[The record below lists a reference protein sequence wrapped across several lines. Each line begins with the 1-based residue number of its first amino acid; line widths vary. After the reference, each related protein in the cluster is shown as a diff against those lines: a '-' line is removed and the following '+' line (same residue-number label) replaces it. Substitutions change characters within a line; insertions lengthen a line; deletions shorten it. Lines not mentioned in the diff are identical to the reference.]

1 MCCFVFYLVFEQPN
15 QITTTTTTTTTT
27 KRQERQA
34 KTILKFFNWRLI
46 AADADAAVV
55 VVSGSGSDA
64 DGVADASS

>member
-15 QITTTTTTTTTT
+15 QITTTT

-46 AADADAAVV
+46 AADAAVV